1 MNFLGSKAYDYATAK
16 SAHGGERSDF
26 FLLIQGFPIGVA
38 K

>member
-1 MNFLGSKAYDYATAK
+1 MNLPGIEGLRLGDGKI
-16 SAHGGERSDF
+16 AHGGERSDF